1 MRQVLFSSTKALV
14 ARMPRPSV
22 EPGSVL
28 VHARY
33 SLISTGTEIATLRP
47 LSAGAAGATT
57 AERVSDI
64 AGQAKFYL
72 GKAIAN
78 PRLAMNR
85 VMGIVDTAMRRHL
98 NDARSTPD
106 LPLVQIGP
114 IKWIVQAAA
123 KCEASTEGVLT
134 LVSAGDPGHYQAA
147 SQTIPITPG
156 YLVEIRLKGRVEV
169 GSFML
174 GLLNDDKSRWL
185 GMVPISEGALGEVL
199 HFDPGQT
206 KEVTLMLTNPS
217 GAGENRLVLERSD
230 VIMVPAVSSGV
241 PVTEMTDQGWNVG
254 YSIAG
259 EVVDVGADVTAFAV
273 GDRVACAGAGQ
284 ANHADYVNV
293 KRNLVCRVP
302 GGCSLQEAA
311 TATVGAIAMQG
322 VRRTAPQLGEVIC
335 VFGLG
340 LIGMITVQILRAAGC
355 RVIGVD
361 LDSER
366 CRRALTLGAAA
377 AETEIDRVQV
387 LLRDVT
393 GGQGVD
399 ATIIT
404 AASKSNGP
412 INAAMEL
419 TRRRGRIVIV
429 GDVGLKVER
438 ATFYRKEI
446 DLLMSTSYGPGRYD
460 RDYEDFG
467 RDYPYGYVRWTAN
480 RNMQS
485 YMELIAEKRI
495 DVASLIDRVISVDD
509 APAAYAE
516 LASSSGT
523 PPLAV
528 ILSYPK
534 PEHVQLDALD
544 APVIHLRGHRG
555 QKLERINYALVG
567 AGGFGTQMLVPMME
581 RRKDRYFLRAVVSRD
596 STRGGNFAR
605 SKQVELLSSS
615 YDDILSDAR
624 IDLVV
629 VATRHNEHADQ
640 VIKALRAGKHVF
652 VEKPLAISWEQ
663 LDAVR
668 GAIEATPNGPRLM
681 VGFNRRFAP
690 ALQRLHEGLGTLRT
704 PLVINYRINAG
715 YIPLDH
721 WVHGPD
727 GGGRN
732 IGEACHMYDVFSFL
746 AGAPVSSIN
755 ARAIDP
761 GIRAYARND
770 NFCATISY
778 EDGSVCNL
786 VYTSL
791 GPKSGLPKERI
802 EIFANGEAW
811 IVDDFTSLTRA
822 SDNTVLWSAANPDKG
837 HFEELSRFGDAIA
850 DGKSSPIPIQ
860 ELLQTTAVALHIEGL
875 LFGRSG
881 EEPE

>member
-22 EPGSVL
+22 EAGSVL
-28 VHARY
+28 VRTQY

-64 AGQAKFYL
+64 AGQAKTYL

-85 VMGIVDTAMRRHL
+85 AMGIVGTVVRRRL
-98 NDARSTPD
+98 NDARPTPD
-106 LPLVQIGP
+106 LPTVQIGS
-114 IKWIVQAAA
+114 IKWVGQAAA
-123 KCEASTEGVLT
+123 NCEASAEGALT

-147 SQTIPITPG
+147 SQAIPVTPG
-156 YLVEIRLKGRVEV
+156 YLVEIRLKGRVDA

-174 GLLNDDKSRWL
+174 GMLNDDKSRWL
-185 GMVPISEGALGEVL
+185 GMVPISEGALEEVL

-206 KEVTLMLTNPS
+206 KEVTLMLTNPP
-217 GAGENRLVLERSD
+217 GVGENRMALERSD
-230 VIMVPAVSSGV
+230 VVMVPAVSSGV

-259 EVVDVGADVTAFAV
+259 EVVGVGAGVTAFAV

-302 GGCSLQEAA
+302 DGCSLQEAA

-340 LIGMITVQILRAAGC
+340 LIGMITVQLLRAAGC
-355 RVIGVD
+355 RVIGID
-361 LDSER
+361 LDAGR
-366 CRRALTLGAAA
+366 CQRALTLGAAVT
-377 AETEIDRVQV
+377 ETEIDRVQ
-387 LLRDVT
+387 LHLRDLT

-399 ATIIT
+399 ATIIA

-419 TRRRGRIVIV
+419 TRRRGRVVIV
-429 GDVGLKVER
+429 GDVGLKIER
-438 ATFYRKEI
+438 AAFYRKEI

-460 RDYEDFG
+460 RDYEDFA
-467 RDYPYGYVRWTAN
+467 RDYPYAYVRWTTN

-495 DVASLIDRVISVDD
+495 DVVSLIDRVISIDD

-516 LASSSGT
+516 LASGSGK

-528 ILSYPK
+528 ILTYPK

-544 APVIHLRGHRG
+544 APVIHLRGHRE

-615 YDDILSDAR
+615 YDDILADDR

-629 VATRHNEHADQ
+629 IATRHNEHADQ

-652 VEKPLAISWEQ
+652 VEKPLAISWKQ

-668 GAIEATPNGPRLM
+668 RAIETTPDGPHLM

-690 ALQRLHEGLGTLRT
+690 ALQRLHEELGAQRT
-704 PLVINYRINAG
+704 PLMVNYRMNSG

-761 GIRAYARND
+761 GTRAYGRND

-786 VYTSL
+786 TYTAL

-811 IVDDFTSLTRA
+811 IVDDFRGLTRA
-822 SDNTVLWSAANPDKG
+822 SDGAVLWSSATSDKG
-837 HFEELSRFGDAIA
+837 HFEELSRFADALA
-850 DGKSSPIPIQ
+850 DGQPGPIPVQ
-860 ELLQTTAVALHIEGL
+860 ELLQTTAVALHVEDL
-875 LFGRSG
+875 LFGRSA
-881 EEPE
+881 EEPD